1 MIRVDFLGP
10 MSDIPSRELEAHTL
24 YELKEILNQDETL
37 RSWLDISA
45 VAVNDEI
52 IEDLSYPLSYG
63 DKVALL
69 PPVCGG

>member
-1 MIRVDFLGP
+1 MIKVDFLGP
-10 MSDIPSRELEAHTL
+10 MSDIPSRELEAHSL
-24 YELKEILNQDETL
+24 KELKEILSQDESL
-37 RSWLDISA
+37 RSWLNISA

-63 DKVALL
+63 DKVVLL

>member
-10 MSDIPSRELEAHTL
+10 MSDIPSRELEARTL
-24 YELKEILNQDETL
+24 YELKEILSQDETL

>member
-10 MSDIPSRELEAHTL
+10 MSDIPSRELEARTL

-52 IEDLSYPLSYG
+52 IEELSYPLQNG
-63 DKVALL
+63 DRVALL

>member
-10 MSDIPSRELEAHTL
+10 MSDIPSRELEARTL

>member
-10 MSDIPSRELEAHTL
+10 MSDIPSRKLEAHTL

>member
-1 MIRVDFLGP
+1 MIRVEFLGP
-10 MSDIPSRELEAHTL
+10 ISNIPARELEAQSL
-24 YELKEILNQDETL
+24 AELKELLSKDTSL
-37 RSWLDISA
+37 HSWLDISA